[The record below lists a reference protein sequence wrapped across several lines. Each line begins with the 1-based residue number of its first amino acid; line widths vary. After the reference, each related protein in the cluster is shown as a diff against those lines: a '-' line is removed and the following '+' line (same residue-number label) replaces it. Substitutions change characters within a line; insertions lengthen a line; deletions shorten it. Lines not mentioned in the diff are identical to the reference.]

1 MVAVGRDGWL
11 VVGGCV
17 CVMAGL
23 LDWHCWSCSSVGV
36 VNVATLREK
45 PSGGSTPSS
54 MHLMLTATAPVAATE
69 AMRSRVRNMTNHY
82 GGGKD
87 GGGKGG
93 KGGDDHGHA
102 AGDADQ
108 WNQWQQARRS

>member
-1 MVAVGRDGWL
+1 MVVLIGECGE
-11 VVGGCV
+11 
-17 CVMAGL
+17 
-23 LDWHCWSCSSVGV
+23 CSFS
-36 VNVATLREK
+36 ATLREK
-45 PSGGSTPSS
+45 SSGGKTPIT

-69 AMRSRVRNMTNHY
+69 AMRSRVSNRNTTNHY

-93 KGGDDHGHA
+93 KGGDDQGQA